1 MTDESHL
8 PTQRTTAAYPGG
20 TGLIAPPDPDPER
33 SPHEE
38 RTTLLETEAPEP
50 AVAVGPGSPPLLD
63 DREKYLARVDHRAT
77 VGRMRRLVP
86 AACLGWIAFF
96 GLDAL
101 VALWVY
107 PTNIV
112 PFAVLRLAGLVV
124 LVTAAVLLRRVQDPS
139 PGLVLVLD
147 VSMIVASSAC
157 LSLMSLYAG
166 GVSSPYH
173 ALVVLVIVGRV
184 AVIPH
189 RWQDASWRL
198 AIPALLDMLIVGV
211 ATLAVPA
218 VRAQWL
224 EPAARG
230 SYVFHAALLIGSW
243 FLVVLGSHQA
253 WALRRQV
260 FASRNLGRF
269 KLRKRIGRG
278 GMGEVW
284 VARDEELRRD
294 VALKVL
300 RPTENDPEG
309 VTRFER
315 EIRATAALRHPNTV
329 RIFNHG
335 VSEDGLWYYAMELL
349 DGESLQAL
357 VHRVGPLPPARA
369 TALIHQAARALSEAH
384 EQGIVHRD
392 IKPENLFVTT
402 LAGEPDVT
410 KVLDF
415 GIARLV
421 EDDSGLTSTGFVT
434 GTPAYMAPEVAM
446 GGSAT
451 PTSDVYGL
459 GSALFFALTGR
470 PPFEGPDAGS
480 VMRQHVHA
488 EAPRVGSRSPHRL
501 PPALEEVVM
510 RALEKDPAG
519 RIQTASAFAEALR
532 RSNDPAATPSLDT
545 GSPPPP

>member
-8 PTQRTTAAYPGG
+8 PTQRTTAAYPGS
-20 TGLIAPPDPDPER
+20 TGVVPAPEPAANPLEN
-33 SPHEE
+33 
-38 RTTLLETEAPEP
+38 RTTLLETDDPEP
-50 AVAVGPGSPPLLD
+50 VAEASSPPLLD

-77 VGRMRRLVP
+77 VARMRKLVP
-86 AACLGWIAFF
+86 ASCLGWVAFF

-107 PTNIV
+107 PTDIV

-124 LVTAAVLLRRVQDPS
+124 LATAAIILKRVEDPS
-139 PGLVLVLD
+139 PGLVLALD
-147 VSMIVASSAC
+147 VSMIVASAAC
-157 LSLMSLYAG
+157 LSLMGLFAG

-173 ALVVLVIVGRV
+173 ALVVLVILGRV

-189 RWQDASWRL
+189 RWQDAAWRL
-198 AIPALLDMLIVGV
+198 ALPAVVDMLIIGV
-211 ATLAVPA
+211 ATFAVPS
-218 VRAQWL
+218 VGAQWL

-230 SYVFHAALLIGSW
+230 SYVFYAALLIGSW
-243 FLVVLGSHQA
+243 FLVVIGSHQA

-260 FASRNLGRF
+260 FASRSLGRF

-300 RPTENDPEG
+300 RPSENDPEG
-309 VTRFER
+309 VARFER

-369 TALIHQAARALSEAH
+369 SALIHQAARALSEAH
-384 EQGIVHRD
+384 EQGIIHRD
-392 IKPENLFVTT
+392 VKPENLFVTT

-415 GIARLV
+415 GIARSV
-421 EDDSGLTSTGFVT
+421 EDDAGLTSTGFVT

-446 GGSAT
+446 GSSAT
-451 PTSDVYGL
+451 AASDVYGL

-488 EAPRVGSRSPHRL
+488 ETPRVSTRSPHGI
-501 PPALEEVVM
+501 PPELEQVVM
-510 RALEKDPAG
+510 CALAKDPAQ
-519 RIQTASAFAEALR
+519 RFESASAFADALR
-532 RSNDPAATPSLDT
+532 QT
-545 GSPPPP
+545 